1 MKPASPKGPGR
12 AARPIGDLVSQLVEP
27 VVARKAGMSL
37 DLIGAWPE
45 IVGPRLEEGCRPE
58 KLVWPKGYGDE
69 TALPAT
75 LVIACEGAFALRLQ
89 HEVETILS
97 RVNDYFGYRAVDRIK
112 IVQRAVRQVRPN
124 RKPAVGP
131 LTASHRETIRD
142 ATARIES
149 DALRRALERLGES
162 VLRRNAAARDRDKR

>member
-1 MKPASPKGPGR
+1 MSSKSPRGLRR

-69 TALPAT
+69 TTQPAT

-97 RVNDYFGYRAVDRIK
+97 RVNDYFGYRAVDKIK

-124 RKPAVGP
+124 RKPPVGP
-131 LTASHRETIRD
+131 LTASHRDTIRE

-149 DALRRALERLGES
+149 DNLRRALERLGES
-162 VLRRNAAARDRDKR
+162 VLRRNAVRPKGDGR

>member
-1 MKPASPKGPGR
+1 MRPASGPPR
-12 AARPIGDLVSQLVEP
+12 RYVRPIGDLVSKLVEP

-69 TALPAT
+69 TSEPAT

-89 HEVETILS
+89 HEVQTILS
-97 RVNDYFGYRAVDRIK
+97 RVNDFFGYRAVSKVK
-112 IVQRAVRQVRPN
+112 IVQRAVRISRPN
-124 RKPAVGP
+124 RKPAVAP
-131 LTASHRETIRD
+131 LDAGHRETIRD
-142 ATARIES
+142 ATSRIES
-149 DALRRALERLGES
+149 DRLRAALERLGES
-162 VLRRNAAARDRDKR
+162 VIGRNAAARREPRR